1 MNVAYLYYYGLGGQ
15 NKLTELMKYTLL
27 YARDMCPTSF
37 DVFNCLK
44 VMDNETFLEEC
55 KFGMGDGILN
65 YYLYNYALAANNG
78 YVEVSKFFII
88 DFFLEQ
94 KNWSHNYLSRRN
106 QSNYQEYILACLIV
120 LLKTI
125 LFILK
130 NKIKSI

>member
-27 YARDMCPTSF
+27 YAKEICPTSF

-65 YYLYNYALAANNG
+65 YYLYNYVLSANSG
-78 YVEVSKFFII
+78 FLEVSKIFMS
-88 DFFLEQ
+88 DCFLEQ
-94 KNWSHNYLSRRN
+94 KSWSRTYLNRIN
-106 QSNYQEYILACLIV
+106 ISNYQ
-120 LLKTI
+120 
-125 LFILK
+125 
-130 NKIKSI
+130 